1 MEKYVANYPRVLVIR
16 HGRGQ
21 PGKLKKKTVLASG

>member
-1 MEKYVANYPRVLVIR
+1 MEKYGANYPRVLVIR

-21 PGKLKKKTVLASG
+21 PGKLKKRQF